1 MGMLGVAQRV
11 KKTDE
16 EELEDDY
23 EYNDDRPTLDPVDRP
38 SDERGER
45 PTRAPVTPRW
55 GPRRGNTR

>member
-11 KKTDE
+11 RKSDE

-45 PTRAPVTPRW
+45 PTRPPVSPRW